1 MQNKFVNCFS
11 EILPVIYP
19 SFTERYDEEKNEL
32 VFLDNGNIET
42 GTYKIKYKTSC
53 EAFVNHFHLFDKFPE
68 SEFEKVF
75 AIGDKIAK
83 NLIRRLDECY
93 PDKKFVVYLEINRK
107 DSTIIRFHQLWEN
120 EPPYFD
126 MAFKYPDTEIFE
138 YKNQY
143 KTED

>member
-1 MQNKFVNCFS
+1 MKNSAIENLS
-11 EILPVIYP
+11 EFIKIIYP
-19 SFTERYDEEKNEL
+19 EFVVRYDENDNEL
-32 VFLDNGNIET
+32 VFLDNGSIES
-42 GTYKIKYKTSC
+42 GVYKISDKTQC